1 MNLSSAQSLVAW
13 LWAQHPAI
21 VYALAAKVPRP
32 LGQCFSCDL
41 DLFAGSCEI
50 ASSGTCFG
58 ISDPGVSLDPVSLD
72 PASLDLGCESLGLEG
87 GATCGIPTLSESDLT
102 PVGTCA
108 VTGGGC
114 GLTCVSGTSVT
125 ATDAAT
131 SNALSGVA
139 GFLTSSAG
147 LTALA
152 NATAAYFKAQAA
164 SSQASAAAAAMQAA
178 VVNAQTARAINGQ
191 TALPVQ
197 YVANGA
203 TGTTTPMI
211 STTGGLLPLT
221 SSILSSFTP
230 SSIETFFA
238 QYGTWL
244 LIGGAA
250 AFLAYAA
257 TRRKRT

>member
-1 MNLSSAQSLVAW
+1 
-13 LWAQHPAI
+13 
-21 VYALAAKVPRP
+21 
-32 LGQCFSCDL
+32 
-41 DLFAGSCEI
+41 
-50 ASSGTCFG
+50 
-58 ISDPGVSLDPVSLD
+58 
-72 PASLDLGCESLGLEG
+72 
-87 GATCGIPTLSESDLT
+87 
-102 PVGTCA
+102 
-108 VTGGGC
+108 
-114 GLTCVSGTSVT
+114 
-125 ATDAAT
+125 
-131 SNALSGVA
+131 
-139 GFLTSSAG
+139 
-147 LTALA
+147 
-152 NATAAYFKAQAA
+152 
-164 SSQASAAAAAMQAA
+164 
-178 VVNAQTARAINGQ
+178 VVNAQTARALAGQ

-203 TGTTTPMI
+203 TGVTSPMI